1 MSVFSQYSPLN
12 PHTTF
17 VEGLQWIS
25 LDGPIAGLVSP
36 NAKFNN
42 LPLKRLDDW
51 DLDLGCPRVVDWAV
65 FADWY
70 ERKFHWRGWIPT
82 GAIGGDII
90 PRPSASMLPRDPM
103 LKPLQGEDVLPAATL
118 EAMVKLNTLRASMLK
133 LLPEINRF
141 YIPIPGEL
149 DLSLLRRVY
158 RDSRRLLTDL
168 CRSCY
173 HMLDLVGFFRWA
185 ARVFEKELNN
195 PKSGKTVT
203 ELYKWF
209 DRNFNGKSIGYLIHL
224 DAHRREFRFR
234 FCIDEGVPFYYPW
247 LDAYTVMP
255 WLRRFDPNSLGFN
268 PEKGPPPTD
277 FSPYDQYLQNVVGQN
292 NRTVEISGLP
302 RRTPYIVDFEGWI
315 RRPLRIGERPSVMCN
330 EYYWEDVIRA
340 EGSACIRFYHLW
352 RKKQLA
358 EVDEQCDSRGHT
370 PLHPDIIR
378 ERYKFKCAPCE
389 NDVYDSMLY
398 QGSLDCSR
406 RSQIRPKLPFG
417 AEPEPSRLLDQT
429 PNPLDSATS
438 SKKSVVPMK
447 PVHVSTSVPMDIG
460 LSAAR
465 SSAFVPMGGSRPNG
479 NTSSQRTKS
488 IGPSPSDHLSTS
500 PASGAGSLAPSPL
513 VEGML

>member
-149 DLSLLRRVY
+149 DLSLLHHVY
-158 RDSRRLLTDL
+158 RDLRRLLTNL

-173 HMLDLVGFFRWA
+173 HMLNLVGFFCWA
-185 ARVFEKELNN
+185 AHIFERELNN
-195 PKSGKTVT
+195 PESGKTVT
-203 ELYKWF
+203 KLYKWF
-209 DRNFNGKSIGYLIHL
+209 NRNFNGKSIRYLIHL
-224 DAHRREFRFR
+224 DTHRREFGFH

-255 WLRRFDPNSLGFN
+255 
-268 PEKGPPPTD
+268 
-277 FSPYDQYLQNVVGQN
+277 
-292 NRTVEISGLP
+292 
-302 RRTPYIVDFEGWI
+302 
-315 RRPLRIGERPSVMCN
+315 
-330 EYYWEDVIRA
+330 
-340 EGSACIRFYHLW
+340 
-352 RKKQLA
+352 
-358 EVDEQCDSRGHT
+358 
-370 PLHPDIIR
+370 
-378 ERYKFKCAPCE
+378 
-389 NDVYDSMLY
+389 
-398 QGSLDCSR
+398 
-406 RSQIRPKLPFG
+406 
-417 AEPEPSRLLDQT
+417 
-429 PNPLDSATS
+429 
-438 SKKSVVPMK
+438 
-447 PVHVSTSVPMDIG
+447 
-460 LSAAR
+460 
-465 SSAFVPMGGSRPNG
+465 
-479 NTSSQRTKS
+479 
-488 IGPSPSDHLSTS
+488 
-500 PASGAGSLAPSPL
+500 
-513 VEGML
+513 